1 MGVEGVGRGV
11 QMGVSVEVSCVGV
24 QVDTQCGL
32 EGTRVGVEVARE
44 TRVRV
49 SMNAA
54 VGKDMEVNDISEGK
68 GEVDNYLPRSSRK
81 KDPPTH
87 VGAREG
93 ISNEGRGG

>member
-1 MGVEGVGRGV
+1 MGVKGVGRGV
-11 QMGVSVEVSCVGV
+11 QMGVSVEVSCVGM

-32 EGTRVGVEVARE
+32 EGTHIGVEVAHE

-49 SMNAA
+49 SMNAT

-68 GEVDNYLPRSSRK
+68 GKVDNYLPRSSQK

-93 ISNEGRGG
+93 ISNEGREG